1 MPCLEMGDGL
11 ILDAKTESIDLEVSI
26 ISLKFLGLGNLKCTT
41 NETVYEHRYVK
52 EDIFLCFKV
61 NKSRYIAL
69 FMVSGSTKKLLST
82 DFVNIYL
89 FSIFFSID
97 FPRWKSVRLPTF
109 FVS

>member
-52 EDIFLCFKV
+52 EDIFLF
-61 NKSRYIAL
+61 
-69 FMVSGSTKKLLST
+69 
-82 DFVNIYL
+82 
-89 FSIFFSID
+89 
-97 FPRWKSVRLPTF
+97 
-109 FVS
+109 